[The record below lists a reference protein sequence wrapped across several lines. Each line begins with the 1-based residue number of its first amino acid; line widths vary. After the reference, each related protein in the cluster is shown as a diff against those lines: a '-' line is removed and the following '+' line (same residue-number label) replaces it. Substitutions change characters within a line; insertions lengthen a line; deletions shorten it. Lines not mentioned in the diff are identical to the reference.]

1 MSDSSLCSRH
11 SGAGQPNIY
20 LPKDGGG
27 EGGGEAARRKSG
39 RSVICSS
46 SCKNMNSKSIYTPY
60 QLFGANMREKVEWP
74 KTTDICCWYCCH
86 RFDTQ
91 PVCIPANHNQ
101 LERYFEVFGI
111 FCSWNCAKSYI
122 QQSYSSESS
131 EQLMWMRIM
140 AKQVFGTTLKQFHA
154 APPRIFLKM
163 FGGHLTI
170 EEFRRT
176 STVSNTVAVTPPL
189 VSYPIVQQEVKDQ
202 AWDTSPRSSSSTT
215 FNPSMLAGRVV
226 GLRRP
231 STGSSARIKTKQPEA
246 KGMYSEFVSQKDSR
260 DAADDSSSGLAGGA
274 GQEATSASTAAA
286 DLPRGKGTLAS
297 FIRTR
302 NNG

>member
-1 MSDSSLCSRH
+1 MGSEMCIRDR
-11 SGAGQPNIY
+11 
-20 LPKDGGG
+20 PKD
-27 EGGGEAARRKSG
+27 EGGGSSSSSSSKSAATEKGGG

-46 SCKNMNSKSIYTPY
+46 SCKNMNSSSIYTPY

-74 KTTDICCWYCCH
+74 EKTDICCWYCCH

-176 STVSNTVAVTPPL
+176 STISNTVAVTPPL

-202 AWDTSPRSSSSTT
+202 AWDTSPTSSSSTT

-231 STGSSARIKTKQPEA
+231 ANSSSSRTKAKQPEGN
-246 KGMYSEFVSQKDSR
+246 GMYSAFVHQKDRR
-260 DAADDSSSGLAGGA
+260 DAEDDLSSDLTGGA
-274 GQEATSASTAAA
+274 AKESSSASTVAP

-302 NNG
+302 NNA